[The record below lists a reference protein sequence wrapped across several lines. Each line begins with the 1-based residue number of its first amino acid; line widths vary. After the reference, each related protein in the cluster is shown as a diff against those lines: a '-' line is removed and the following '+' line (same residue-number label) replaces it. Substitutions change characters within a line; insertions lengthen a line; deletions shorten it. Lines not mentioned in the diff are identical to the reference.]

1 MAFEGY
7 TKVPQ
12 GVYMTINLA
21 VIDDLLKK
29 YKTPLTSLHRHA
41 EWFPNWFPCWDGGPT
56 RRREHCA

>member
-1 MAFEGY
+1 
-7 TKVPQ
+7 
-12 GVYMTINLA
+12 MTINLA